1 MITETKQQIS
11 EPEKKQIAKELRHYV
26 ETIAGGSA
34 NKASKILKGVS
45 NSYISQIFNERWEV
59 LSDEAWRNIQKQVS
73 SNTEWQIVET
83 RGYKYLNQLFTDARL
98 YSNTYGIIGNTG
110 YGKTQTTE
118 QNNHENVFTIESNE
132 YFTSRD
138 FLEELLRL
146 IGKSGHTGTLSS
158 MMSEIIKTLRKL
170 DAPLI
175 IIDEADKLNDRVLY
189 FIISIYNALKGKCG
203 LIIMATPY
211 LKKRIDDGV
220 RKNKKGYQE
229 IYSRIGRSFLE
240 VPKPSRS
247 DIAAICKANKVV
259 DELTIT
265 EIYNKS
271 EGDLRSVK
279 RLVHATLKT
288 QTA

>member
-11 EPEKKQIAKELRHYV
+11 DQEKKQITKELRHYV
-26 ETIAGGSA
+26 NTIAGGSA
-34 NKASKILKGVS
+34 NRASKILKDVS
-45 NSYISQIFNERWEV
+45 NGYISLIFNEKWDAI
-59 LSDEAWRNIQKQVS
+59 SDEAWRNIQKQVS
-73 SNTEWQIVET
+73 NNSEWQIVET
-83 RGYKYLNQLFTDARL
+83 RGYKYLNQLFTDARVH
-98 YSNTYGIIGNTG
+98 SNTYGIIGNTG

-118 QNNHENVFTIESNE
+118 DNNHDNVFAIESNE
-132 YFTSRD
+132 YFSSRD

-146 IGKSGHTGTLSS
+146 IGKSGYGGTLSS
-158 MMSEIIKTLRKL
+158 MMDEIIRTLRKL

-175 IIDEADKLNDRVLY
+175 IIDEADKLNDKVLY
-189 FIISIYNALKGKCG
+189 FIISLYNALKGKCG

-240 VPKPSRS
+240 VPKPSKKDVS
-247 DIAAICKANKVV
+247 AICRANKVV
-259 DELTIT
+259 DEMTIT

-288 QTA
+288 QST